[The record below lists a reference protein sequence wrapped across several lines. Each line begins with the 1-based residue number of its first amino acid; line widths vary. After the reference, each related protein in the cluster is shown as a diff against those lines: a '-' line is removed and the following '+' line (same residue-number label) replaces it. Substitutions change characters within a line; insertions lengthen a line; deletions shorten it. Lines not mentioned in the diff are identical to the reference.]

1 MGGAAAGRC
10 AEGCGGCGGGVG
22 CGGWGGV
29 GWEGGGGVGRG
40 EAKSHQGQGCPA
52 RHEPEV
58 GPTPW
63 GCSGGG
69 ASVRVTLAPEPPPQ
83 QWSEL
88 VPPSHQPPRR
98 ARVGVWPGCPRR
110 AAPQALCGCWQTHH
124 QHPDTSRVQEAQ
136 GGVEGS
142 TWSLAR
148 PLPWSRVG
156 LPVPGHWVMGVWVGR
171 GQA

>member
-1 MGGAAAGRC
+1 MAYVKTIALTRQTF
-10 AEGCGGCGGGVG
+10 VG
-22 CGGWGGV
+22 KVMSLLFNMLSGLV
-29 GWEGGGGVGRG
+29 ITFVL
-40 EAKSHQGQGCPA
+40 
-52 RHEPEV
+52 
-58 GPTPW
+58 TPW
-63 GCSGGG
+63 GYSGGG
-69 ASVRVTLAPEPPPQ
+69 AAVRVTLAPEPPPQ
-83 QWSEL
+83 QWSEP

-98 ARVGVWPGCPRR
+98 ARVGVWSGCPRR

-136 GGVEGS
+136 GGVQGS
-142 TWSLAR
+142 TWSQAR